1 MNGRDLGGLLTDSK
15 DDDEF
20 LIPPELLLN
29 FSILPMEELPDG
41 VAFDTVFG
49 DMSLSSEMN
58 TLLWL

>member
-41 VAFDTVFG
+41 VAFDILFLETC
-49 DMSLSSEMN
+49 LSRQK
-58 TLLWL
+58 